1 MEGCLRNL
9 LRALRPR
16 GRGDSLSSPSAVGS
30 VFSGVCLHLLLCP
43 WLHPQIMSPDLFW
56 EQTSWLCESQ
66 PFSRTPPS
74 SAPHA
79 WDKESFSLSDQSPQH
94 LMIGFH
100 VAGPVHYLAD
110 SWFFVPSFRSGS
122 HFSCSVWAPWRP
134 QTHRTATKTP
144 HPRTYVD
151 RRTDGQ
157 TDGWVIPRKGSP

>member
-30 VFSGVCLHLLLCP
+30 VLSLHLLLCP

-122 HFSCSVWAPWRP
+122 HFSSLSGPRGGRKPIEQPQRRP
-134 QTHRTATKTP
+134 IPALTLTDGRM
-144 HPRTYVD
+144 D
-151 RRTDGQ
+151 RRTAG
-157 TDGWVIPRKGSP
+157 